1 MAAAVAAS
9 SLYTV
14 LVVAMTLATYRLY
27 HCCQAG
33 RPDRPSTPDS
43 LPAPPVEQNEYLEA
57 SGSGGA
63 ILPPFQVRTIKIFF
77 FLILLTPPFLTSNFF
92 KKLKLAHC

>member
-27 HCCQAG
+27 HGCQPG

-43 LPAPPVEQNEYLEA
+43 LPAPPVEQNEYLET
-57 SGSGGA
+57 SGSRGTV
-63 ILPPFQVRTIKIFF
+63 LPPFQVRTIKIF
-77 FLILLTPPFLTSNFF
+77 LSLLTPPLPYF
-92 KKLKLAHC
+92 

>member
-1 MAAAVAAS
+1 MAAAVTAS

-57 SGSGGA
+57 SGSRGTV
-63 ILPPFQVRTIKIFF
+63 LPPFQVRTIKIF
-77 FLILLTPPFLTSNFF
+77 LSLLTPPFLTSNLF